1 MNLLD
6 IIIIVTMI
14 FLIVR
19 GIFRGFFRETGSL
32 TGVVLGI
39 WFANLYQP
47 EMTGFLKAYLPSGKY
62 LPLIS
67 FALIFCLILIVCNLL
82 GWAMKLILQKFF
94 FGWADRMFGACLAV
108 LKGVIITYLV
118 IVLLTFFVPSKTPLI
133 AESKLAP
140 LIISSYQSIAGVIS
154 PGSYRN
160 LRKKF
165 LLKKKGIEKVVSDKV
180 RNL

>member
-1 MNLLD
+1 
-6 IIIIVTMI
+6 
-14 FLIVR
+14 
-19 GIFRGFFRETGSL
+19 
-32 TGVVLGI
+32 
-39 WFANLYQP
+39 
-47 EMTGFLKAYLPSGKY
+47 
-62 LPLIS
+62 
-67 FALIFCLILIVCNLL
+67 
-82 GWAMKLILQKFF
+82 
-94 FGWADRMFGACLAV
+94 MFGAGLAV